1 MKLVNKYIPFFK
13 VGVHQSIAYKTNWLF
28 IIVGNILNCF
38 VSFYLWKAIFDS
50 NKSKSFLGFSL
61 EEMIVYI
68 FVTFITSDG
77 RENYHNIRQ
86 KGKTQRMVFGEQGP
100 CQHGGYRLFR
110 ICG

>member
-68 FVTFITSDG
+68 FVTFITISLYI
-77 RENYHNIRQ
+77 N
-86 KGKTQRMVFGEQGP
+86 VV
-100 CQHGGYRLFR
+100 L
-110 ICG
+110 